1 MRQMNSTVYSAI
13 ILVSEFRADLISS
26 GSGRQLP
33 PASAARPVAVRLRNQ
48 YRQQGAIKPL
58 DYRNMEKDS
67 ESNQALLFWGTTNI
81 SSSQPEWFHN
91 DVTSERIIKVVVEN
105 EGAR

>member
-1 MRQMNSTVYSAI
+1 MPKITRIESRLIKPVQKSV
-13 ILVSEFRADLISS
+13 VSPR
-26 GSGRQLP
+26 LP
-33 PASAARPVAVRLRNQ
+33 R